1 MKLSLTWG
9 WTMKKQAVVTAEAS
23 RKAAAMLAA
32 LGELDGASCWI
43 TLHNEY
49 QCFFDDYADDGIATL
64 RRLRDE
70 GKVISVNVR
79 ENPEAIA
86 LIPPEAPEARRDFEN
101 GVRIYILTKKGM

>member
-1 MKLSLTWG
+1 MNEKP
-9 WTMKKQAVVTAEAS
+9 VVTAEE
-23 RKAAAMLAA
+23 RQRAAAMLEA
-32 LGELDGASCWI
+32 LKELHGASRWPV
-43 TLHNEY
+43 LRSEY
-49 QCFFDDYADDGIATL
+49 QVFLFDYADDGVAAL
-64 RRLRDE
+64 RLLRDE

>member
-1 MKLSLTWG
+1 ML
-9 WTMKKQAVVTAEAS
+9 EAL
-23 RKAAAMLAA
+23 K
-32 LGELDGASCWI
+32 ELHGASCWT

-49 QCFFDDYADDGIATL
+49 QVFLDDYADDGIATL

-79 ENPEAIA
+79 ENPEALA
-86 LIPPEAPEARRDFEN
+86 LIEPMAREARVDFEN